1 MAGAAARTGTERD
14 YLKWAFFALMAACTL
29 LVIFIDE
36 RFLVIGSDPEWRHIA
51 RFKWWLL
58 PHGLAGA
65 AALTTGP
72 LQFSD
77 TVRRTR
83 PQLHRL
89 TGRIYVG
96 AICLIAAPL
105 GMYIGANFEPKAIQ
119 VEQYA
124 QAGFW
129 GLTTAIA
136 FVCILNRQV
145 ERHKLWM
152 MRSYGFCLVFVLSR
166 VPDAF
171 IHWNDQLLADVLWS
185 LVVAALVG
193 PDLALTA
200 RELLRRRRPR
210 VPAREAAAA
219 RA

>member
-1 MAGAAARTGTERD
+1 MAGATARSERD
-14 YLKWAFFALMAACTL
+14 YVKWAFFALMAACTL

-36 RFLVIGSDPEWRHIA
+36 RFLVIWSDPEWRHIV

-65 AALTTGP
+65 AALLTGP

-77 TVRRTR
+77 TLRRAR
-83 PQLHRL
+83 PQLHRV

-96 AICLIAAPL
+96 AICLIAAPI
-105 GMYIGANFEPKAIQ
+105 GMYIGANFEPKAIHL
-119 VEQYA
+119 EQSF

-129 GLTTAIA
+129 WLTTAVA

-171 IHWNDQLLADVLWS
+171 MHWNDQLLADVLWS
-185 LVVAALVG
+185 LVVAALVA

-200 RELLRRRRPR
+200 RDLVRKRRSR
-210 VPAREAAAA
+210 VPAAKAVAAHA
-219 RA
+219 